1 MKYAPPQLSEEVED
15 SEPTIICARA
25 IVIADLISYGENEIA
40 KYIVSQP
47 ESDYLKYYK
56 KLAWIASWF
65 LYNVPSGR
73 KDGRSMTFCK
83 AFTLAAIFL
92 HEGAYREPVRKKRNL
107 LHYQRIANLTD
118 NEIIV
123 GYINEIS

>member
-15 SEPTIICARA
+15 SEPTIICAKA
-25 IVIADLISYGENEIA
+25 IVVADLISYGENEIA
-40 KYIVSQP
+40 KYIISKN
-47 ESDYLKYYK
+47 ESDYLNYYK
-56 KLAWIASWF
+56 KLASIASWF

-73 KDGRSMTFCK
+73 KDGHSITLGK

-92 HEGAYREPVRKKRNL
+92 HEGSYREPVRKKRNL
-107 LHYQRIANLTD
+107 LHYQRIVNLTD
-118 NEIIV
+118 DDIIV